1 MLFSERVGDAGA
13 ALAALVKIASA
24 QLRKEHVHEVHLRYP
39 RADGAEL
46 KRAFIRAAQ
55 QRHIRK
61 LRAGGIGKVR
71 DKYRA
76 QPALP
81 CVGQRLDKVL
91 RRAGI
96 GEEEDNIVFTRGGD
110 GD

>member
-13 ALAALVKIASA
+13 ALAALVKIAAA

-39 RADGAEL
+39 RADRAKL
-46 KRAFIRAAQ
+46 KRALIRAAQ

-61 LRAGGIGKVR
+61 LRAGRVGKVR
-71 DKYRA
+71 DKDSA

-81 CVGQRLDKVL
+81 CVCQRLYKIL
-91 RRAGI
+91 RCAGI
-96 GEEEDNIVFTRGGD
+96 GEEEDNIVSLTG
-110 GD
+110 

>member
-1 MLFSERVGDAGA
+1 MLFSERVGDACA
-13 ALAALVKIASA
+13 ALAALVKIAAA
-24 QLRKEHVHEVHLRYP
+24 QLRKEHVHKVHLCDP
-39 RADGAEL
+39 RADRAKL
-46 KRAFIRAAQ
+46 KRALIRAAQ

-81 CVGQRLDKVL
+81 RV
-91 RRAGI
+91 
-96 GEEEDNIVFTRGGD
+96 
-110 GD
+110 